1 MPFVL
6 TSAARLACVHGGQV
20 TVPPLP
26 GPVSIDGATVL
37 CMGDIVGAPI
47 VGCTQLAPGTKPC
60 TTVGAPLPG
69 SCSPTVSVAGR
80 PVYLDTFTAST
91 DGSPPGMVSVLFPG
105 QGKVQ
110 A

>member
-6 TSAARLACVHGGQV
+6 TSAARLACIHGGQV
-20 TVPPLP
+20 TIPRLSGV
-26 GPVSIDGATVL
+26 VSIDGAAVL

-47 VGCTQLAPGTKPC
+47 VGCAQLASGAKPC

-69 SCSPTVSVAGR
+69 SWSLTVSIDGR

-91 DGSPPGMVSVLFPG
+91 DGAPPGTVSVLFPG

>member
-1 MPFVL
+1 ML
-6 TSAARLACVHGGQV
+6 TSAARLACIHGGQV
-20 TVPPLP
+20 MVPPLP
-26 GPVSIDGATVL
+26 GTVSIDGATVL

-60 TTVGAPLPG
+60 TTVGAPLLG
-69 SCSPTVSVAGR
+69 SFSPTVSIDGR

-91 DGSPPGMVSVLFPG
+91 DGAPPGTVYVLSPG